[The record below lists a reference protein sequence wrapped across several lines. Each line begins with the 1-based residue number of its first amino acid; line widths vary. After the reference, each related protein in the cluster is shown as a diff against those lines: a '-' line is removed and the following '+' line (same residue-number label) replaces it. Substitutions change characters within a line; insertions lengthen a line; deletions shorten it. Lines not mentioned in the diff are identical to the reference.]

1 MLANYGFK
9 LRHIFLP
16 AVVVV
21 AAFLVMYGLLYWL
34 LVLKREVFDPT
45 SDLVFWLPFASGGLV
60 TFLGLRSRLNLLQRG
75 SDDRWITLYYLA
87 PCLIILIGSLI
98 LSDYL
103 TQATGTL
110 TALTAPNEVAQLAPT
125 RFYSLK
131 KAHAY
136 KPGAGL
142 EVTVTPAGKNNTQLN
157 IQAYAACPVLA
168 TAADSSTRTAALWIG
183 WTSSKQIS
191 AGLPKEEK
199 EQLYKEFLTSC
210 ESEFRAADLDEY
222 RYLSR
227 VTAADGKAEFQTAA
241 QRSSFYRASGSLV
254 IVEPQLQPFEQR
266 TIPPL
271 RHLAWTLGLG
281 FGVYLVM
288 LIFPRV
294 ATTTGEMWLAGGT
307 STPLWPQLR
316 PIVLPRPGYMATPL
330 LVGSIVLVYLA
341 MVGAGLGVTA
351 FRAAD
356 LLRWGAVSGLAIE
369 EGEWWRLLS
378 STFLHGGLLHILYNA
393 LALGLISWLLEP
405 IAGVLRLLVIYL
417 LSAIGAGLT
426 SVWWHPEIVSVG
438 ASGAIFGL
446 FGAAII
452 MSQSQR
458 IPEENHGDLLLIP
471 LVFGVPSLL
480 FGWFLPSVD
489 NAAHLGGLATG
500 LVVGAAL
507 LPTFPS
513 YYQQLRRRH

>member
-16 AVVVV
+16 AVVLV
-21 AAFLVMYGLLYWL
+21 AAFLVVYGLLYWL
-34 LVLKREVFDPT
+34 LVLKWEVFDPT
-45 SDLVFWLPFASGGLV
+45 SDLVFWLPFALSGLA
-60 TFLGLRSRLNLLQRG
+60 TFLGLRSRINLLQRG
-75 SDDRWITLYYLA
+75 SDDRWVTLYYLA
-87 PCLIILIGSLI
+87 PCIIILVGSLVI
-98 LSDYL
+98 CDYL

-110 TALTAPNEVAQLAPT
+110 TALTKPSEVAQLAPT

-131 KAHAY
+131 QGYAY
-136 KPGAGL
+136 KPGTGL
-142 EVTVTPAGKNNTQLN
+142 EVTVTPAGKNNTQLH

-168 TAADSSTRTAALWIG
+168 SPADSSTRTAVLWIG

-191 AGLPKEEK
+191 ASLPTEEK

-222 RYLSR
+222 RYLAR

-241 QRSSFYRASGSLV
+241 QRSPFYHASGPLV
-254 IVEPQLQPFEQR
+254 LVEPQLEPFEQR
-266 TIPPL
+266 TVPPL
-271 RHLAWTLGLG
+271 RYLAWTLGIG
-281 FGVYLVM
+281 FGVYLFM
-288 LIFPRV
+288 LIFPKV

-316 PIVLPRPGYMATPL
+316 PIILPRPGYRVTPL
-330 LVGSIVLVYLA
+330 LVGSILLVYLA
-341 MVGAGLGVTA
+341 MVGARLGVTA
-351 FRAAD
+351 FRSAD
-356 LLRWGAVSGLAIE
+356 LLRWGASSGLAVQQ
-369 EGEWWRLLS
+369 GEWWRLLS
-378 STFLHGGLLHILYNA
+378 STFLHGGLMHTLYNA
-393 LALGLISWLLEP
+393 LALGMISWLVEP
-405 IAGVLRLLVIYL
+405 IAGAFRLLVIYL

-426 SVWWHPEIVSVG
+426 SVWWHPETVSVG

-452 MSQSQR
+452 LSQSQR
-458 IPEENHGDLLLIP
+458 IPEEDRGSLLLIP
-471 LVFGVPSLL
+471 LLFGVPSLL
-480 FGWFLPSVD
+480 FGWFMPSVD